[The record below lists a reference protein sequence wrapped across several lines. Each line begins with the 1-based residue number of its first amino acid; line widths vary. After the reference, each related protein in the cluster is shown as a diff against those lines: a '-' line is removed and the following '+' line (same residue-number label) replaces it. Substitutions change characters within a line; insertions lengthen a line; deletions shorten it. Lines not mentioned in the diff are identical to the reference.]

1 MRSFVIIQ
9 ALAALIFGALALSS
23 CNGKGDSKEDNA
35 VIEAIMNRRSIRK
48 YQDKAVPRELLAR
61 IADCGIHAPNAM
73 NAQRWEV
80 RIVDSPAFIDGVT
93 KVFLAERPE
102 VAARNTFFKNVFRNA
117 PAIICVAGQDAPF
130 VDIDCGLMGQNMM
143 LAAHSLGLG
152 TCCLGGPVD
161 LLTKSEAA
169 RPFYEALGFSEGD
182 SLKYIL
188 AVGWPEETPDAR
200 PRDESKVQFVE
211 F

>member
-1 MRSFVIIQ
+1 MVCV
-9 ALAALIFGALALSS
+9 AAS
-23 CNGKGDSKEDNA
+23 CGRQEGSKEDNP
-35 VIEAIMNRRSIRK
+35 VIETIMSRRSIRK
-48 YQDKAVPRELLAR
+48 YQDKAVPRDLLAK

-93 KVFLAERPE
+93 KVFLAEKPE

-117 PAIICVAGQDAPF
+117 PAIICVAGQEGNF

-161 LLTKSEAA
+161 LLTNNEAA
-169 RPFYEALGFSEGD
+169 RPYYEALVFSEGY

-188 AVGWPEETPDAR
+188 AVGWPEEAPDAR
-200 PRDESKVQFVE
+200 PRDEGKVRFVE
-211 F
+211 FE

>member
-1 MRSFVIIQ
+1 MVCV
-9 ALAALIFGALALSS
+9 AAS
-23 CNGKGDSKEDNA
+23 CGRQEGSKEENP
-35 VIEAIMNRRSIRK
+35 VIEAIMSRRSIRK
-48 YQDKAVPRELLAR
+48 YQDKAVPRDLLAK
-61 IADCGIHAPNAM
+61 IADCGIHAPNAR

-80 RIVDSPAFIDGVT
+80 RIVDSPAFINGVT
-93 KVFLAERPE
+93 KVFLAEKPE

-117 PAIICVAGQDAPF
+117 PAIICVAGQEGNF

-161 LLTKSEAA
+161 LLTNSEAA
-169 RPFYEALGFSEGD
+169 RPYYEALGFSEGY

-188 AVGWPEETPDAR
+188 AVGWPEEAPDAR
-200 PRDESKVQFVE
+200 PRDAGKVRFVE
-211 F
+211 FE